1 MRDSVQN
8 QWYRNAPDA
17 VFEHLHASQRL
28 YFQNTGILYK
38 TQDPWREFTRLWKQH
53 LEPVLDQRYELT
65 EAEFPGA
72 FPLLQQLASLK
83 GKAVSYL
90 PETAFITINDV
101 YQQPHHFTLL
111 RNSAHSNVSELFK
124 EEDRRLLD
132 EDTLTLVPGFLGAY
146 PNAFYRLNIHQLPQ
160 FIATVKKL
168 DSTAAYTD
176 LTMRFAV
183 RRTNPQFW
191 AHSDTLH
198 TAYRQGFPVE
208 AGLFDLNRFENR

>member
-1 MRDSVQN
+1 
-8 QWYRNAPDA
+8 
-17 VFEHLHASQRL
+17 
-28 YFQNTGILYK
+28 
-38 TQDPWREFTRLWKQH
+38 
-53 LEPVLDQRYELT
+53 
-65 EAEFPGA
+65 
-72 FPLLQQLASLK
+72 
-83 GKAVSYL
+83 
-90 PETAFITINDV
+90 
-101 YQQPHHFTLL
+101 LL

-124 EEDRRLLD
+124 EEDSRLLD
-132 EDTLTLVPGFLGAY
+132 EDTVTLVPGFLGAY
-146 PNAFYRLNIHQLPQ
+146 PNAFYRLGIHQLPQ

-198 TAYRQGFPVE
+198 AAYRQGFPVE